1 MSTFTPS
8 AEQAAIIDAP
18 VDADVLVVAGAGSGK
33 TFTMTQRIIALI
45 NRGVAPERILG
56 LTFTRKAAGEL
67 LERVS
72 AAVAGD
78 MAGST
83 TATVSD
89 RAFLKPAIFTY
100 DAFFQTIVRQY
111 GLLVGFDQNTQPLS
125 AAGAL
130 QLATEVIDSHLDL
143 AFSEDFGAFSSLA
156 NRVLALSDAIGSAM
170 IGAGCTSFDDA
181 INRVRQWDSAF
192 INRLQQAVADEP
204 MPEDE
209 PKIPKIKRL
218 KKDTDASWQAKLDDR
233 AEHLHARCTYHCGAL
248 LETTRKRDILL
259 QLVEAYAQAKRE
271 RNMAEFSDFTI
282 AAYQL
287 IERFP
292 SIGERTR
299 RRYSHVL
306 LDEYQ
311 DTSTTQAALLAA
323 LFHVDASQ
331 RSAVNAVGDPF
342 QSIYA
347 WRGASPGAFRMFQ
360 QDFHLSAGYKPF
372 PLSVT
377 RRNSRI
383 VLEAANNLTLPL
395 RSNPSRPSSSL
406 MREVDVSS
414 LDPMPDAPEGTLGVL
429 GFATAGQGDRRRS
442 AFLQDGHRTAPFRS
456 RTTGT
461 DAGRTESAGRRAV
474 SVQITYARISGGIGT
489 GRIDHIRGRLFRAV
503 GTSGNPRSDGVA
515 ARGRRPH
522 RYGIAD
528 ALAGHATIHHVRSG
542 FDHVGPFC

>member
-130 QLATEVIDSHLDL
+130 QLATEVIDSHMDL

-204 MPEDE
+204 MPDR

-287 IERFP
+287 IERFL
-292 SIGERTR
+292 
-299 RRYSHVL
+299 H
-306 LDEYQ
+306 
-311 DTSTTQAALLAA
+311 
-323 LFHVDASQ
+323 
-331 RSAVNAVGDPF
+331 
-342 QSIYA
+342 
-347 WRGASPGAFRMFQ
+347 
-360 QDFHLSAGYKPF
+360 
-372 PLSVT
+372 
-377 RRNSRI
+377 
-383 VLEAANNLTLPL
+383 
-395 RSNPSRPSSSL
+395 
-406 MREVDVSS
+406 
-414 LDPMPDAPEGTLGVL
+414 
-429 GFATAGQGDRRRS
+429 
-442 AFLQDGHRTAPFRS
+442 
-456 RTTGT
+456 
-461 DAGRTESAGRRAV
+461 RRAYAPQ
-474 SVQITYARISGGIGT
+474 VQPRAARRISGHLHHA
-489 GRIDHIRGRLFRAV
+489 GRSAGSTVPRGCVTEVRRQ
-503 GTSGNPRSDGVA
+503 
-515 ARGRRPH
+515 RG
-522 RYGIAD
+522 G
-528 ALAGHATIHHVRSG
+528 
-542 FDHVGPFC
+542 

>member
-130 QLATEVIDSHLDL
+130 QLATEVIDSHMDL

-292 SIGERTR
+292 SIGESVRAAGTATCCSTNIRTPPPR
-299 RRYSHVL
+299 RPLCWQHCSTWMRHRGPPSTRWVIRSSRFTHGVVPAL
-306 LDEYQ
+306 VHSVCSSKISTCLP
-311 DTSTTQAALLAA
+311 DTS
-323 LFHVDASQ
+323 HS
-331 RSAVNAVGDPF
+331 RCP
-342 QSIYA
+342 
-347 WRGASPGAFRMFQ
+347 SPG
-360 QDFHLSAGYKPF
+360 
-372 PLSVT
+372 
-377 RRNSRI
+377 
-383 VLEAANNLTLPL
+383 E
-395 RSNPSRPSSSL
+395 
-406 MREVDVSS
+406 
-414 LDPMPDAPEGTLGVL
+414 
-429 GFATAGQGDRRRS
+429 TA
-442 AFLQDGHRTAPFRS
+442 
-456 RTTGT
+456 
-461 DAGRTESAGRRAV
+461 V
-474 SVQITYARISGGIGT
+474 
-489 GRIDHIRGRLFRAV
+489 
-503 GTSGNPRSDGVA
+503 
-515 ARGRRPH
+515 
-522 RYGIAD
+522 
-528 ALAGHATIHHVRSG
+528 
-542 FDHVGPFC
+542 